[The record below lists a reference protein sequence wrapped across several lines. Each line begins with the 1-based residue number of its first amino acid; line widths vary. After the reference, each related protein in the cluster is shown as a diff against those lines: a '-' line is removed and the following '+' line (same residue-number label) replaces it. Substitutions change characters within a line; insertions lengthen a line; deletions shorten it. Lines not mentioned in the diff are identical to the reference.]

1 MHSMLNRRHTLTP
14 EVTQIICGYVRHG
27 GSPDVAAEA
36 AGIPVEVFQRW
47 MTKGQAQKAR
57 EPYRSFASQVRQAL
71 AQCRMIAEANVRK
84 KDPILWLLTRG
95 ARDPT

>member
-1 MHSMLNRRHTLTP
+1 MHNRRHTLTP
-14 EVTQIICGYVRHG
+14 EVTEIICGYIRHG

-36 AGIPVEVFQRW
+36 AGIPVEIFQKW

-71 AQCRMIAEANVRK
+71 AQCTMMAEINVRK
-84 KDPILWLLTRG
+84 KDPLFWLQK
-95 ARDPT
+95 RDAWDHRS